1 MEAMVYRTYGPPGV
15 LRLEDV
21 PTPTPGDGQAL
32 VRVHAAALNPLDWH
46 LLRGKPYIVRPTSG
60 WLKPKRNIPGV
71 DVSGVVES
79 VGPGVTD
86 LKPGDEVFGEKS
98 RACAEYVCGAAK
110 LFVPRP
116 VNLTLTEAAAVPVG
130 AVTALQALREK
141 GNLQAGQRVA
151 INGASGGVGT
161 FAVQLAKLMGGHVT
175 GVCSTANVDLVRSLG
190 ADAVVDYTREDFTRS
205 DTHYDL
211 IVDNVGNR
219 SLRSLRRALTPGG
232 TAVLVGASKGN
243 WVGPIARMVA
253 ARSMARVGRQRLL
266 GMLTDIDRP
275 DLEYVTELVEAG
287 SLRPVIDRTYPL
299 SETADAL
306 SYLETMRARGKV
318 IVMP

>member
-1 MEAMVYRTYGPPGV
+1 MKAIVYRTYGSPDI

-21 PTPTPGDGQAL
+21 PTPTPGDGQVL

-71 DVSGVVES
+71 DVAGVVEA
-79 VGPGVTD
+79 VGEGVKD
-86 LKPGDEVFGEKS
+86 LKPGDEVFGEKT

-110 LFVPRP
+110 LFVRRP
-116 VNLTLTEAAAVPVG
+116 VNLTLVEAAAVPVG

-141 GNLQAGQRVA
+141 GDLQPGQRVL

-161 FAVQLAKLMGGHVT
+161 FAVQLAKVMGGHVT

-205 DTHYDL
+205 GTRYDL
-211 IVDNVGNR
+211 LIDNVGNR
-219 SLRSLRRALTPGG
+219 ALLSMRRALKPGG

-243 WVGPIARMVA
+243 WVGPIARMVGA
-253 ARSMARVGRQRLL
+253 QGLARIGAKRLV
-266 GMLTDIDRP
+266 GMLTDIERP
-275 DLEYVTELVEAG
+275 HLEHVRDLIEAG
-287 SLRPVIDRTYPL
+287 SIRPIIDRTYPL
-299 SETADAL
+299 SETGAAL
-306 SYLETMRARGKV
+306 RYLETMHARGKV
-318 IVMP
+318 VVTP